1 MAYSHLKSQPFYS
14 STVNNYKFGVYFSL
28 GVFGLYTFVM
38 CILRINNSRVISI
51 ISVVLL
57 FLLFAVGYMINR
69 FYTKRVLVRIYKKF
83 YDKQMANESTS
94 DSMYNDE
101 KMSKKDIYKSV
112 ERIST
117 IKLLFFF
124 KRI

>member
-1 MAYSHLKSQPFYS
+1 
-14 STVNNYKFGVYFSL
+14 
-28 GVFGLYTFVM
+28 M

-83 YDKQMANESTS
+83 YDKQMANESKS
-94 DSMYNDE
+94 DSMDNE
-101 KMSKKDIYKSV
+101 EILKKKDIYKSV

-117 IKLLFFF
+117 TKLVF
-124 KRI
+124 